1 MKATNT
7 MVVDSRMGV
16 GKTTKIINYI
26 NTAEHPVLVLVERQT
41 EVDRIK
47 QELGEKIVSI
57 AEVAEDLNAKR
68 MDCLSMYA
76 CEGKHIVS
84 THQLMRHWDD
94 FFLATVK
101 AKRYELV
108 IDEALN
114 GVLSK
119 MNVDSKDIGIFLD
132 EGRLVINQGTRFSEL
147 SLDRL
152 DEDGW
157 CLPTRYRTLEKTIQ
171 NKTVYLQTTEGA
183 TGRPYYFLIEALRAD
198 IWESFMMIRVLTYK
212 FHGSMLKYYLDLND
226 IPFIPMSIVEGEFGR
241 YEDLGGEKFKDMLS
255 VVDSKLNDFDQYR
268 QRDRAWRGGLTVTWS
283 DHTREGSK
291 RCESVAAT
299 LRNFYTQSKR
309 NSGVSLDTFAWT
321 YHKRFFEK
329 VFSSN
334 MGSKKNTY
342 KCWEGKR
349 EELSEADLR
358 KISFLPQN
366 LRGTNDWSHKT
377 HMAYLC
383 NTYMDGTV
391 RSFLLSNGVQ
401 VDDDT
406 YALSQLIQ
414 WLWRGCIRNDEPMTA
429 FVPSKRMRHLLLKWL
444 GYDDKDLF

>member
-1 MKATNT
+1 MTTTNT

-26 NTAEHPVLVLVERQT
+26 SNATHPVLVLVERQT

-47 QELGEKIVSI
+47 EALGDKIVSI
-57 AEVAEDLNAKR
+57 AEAATDLKAKR

-76 CEGKHIVS
+76 CEGKSIVS
-84 THQLMRHWDD
+84 THQLMRYWDTP
-94 FFLATVK
+94 FLATVK
-101 AKRYELV
+101 AWKYELV

-119 MNVDSKDIGIFLD
+119 INVDSKDIGIFLD
-132 EGRLVINQGTRFSEL
+132 EGRLVINQGARFDEL

-157 CLPTRYRTLEKTIQ
+157 CLPTRYRTLEKIIQ
-171 NKTVYLQTTEGA
+171 NKTVYLHTSEGA
-183 TGRPYYFLIEALRAD
+183 NGRPYYFLIEALRAD
-198 IWESFMMIRVLTYK
+198 IWDSFSLIRVLTYK
-212 FHGSMLKYYLDLND
+212 FHGSMLKYYLDLNG
-226 IPFIPMSIVEGEFGR
+226 IPFTPMSIVDGAFGA
-241 YEDLGGEKFKDMLS
+241 YEDLGGEQYKEMLT

-268 QRDRAWRGGLTVTWS
+268 QRDRVWRGGLTVTWA
-283 DHTREGSK
+283 DHSKEGTK
-291 RCESVAAT
+291 RNDSVAKAV
-299 LRNFYTQSKR
+299 RNFYMHSKR
-309 NSGVSLDTFAWT
+309 TEGISLDCFAWT
-321 YHKRFFEK
+321 YHKRFFDK
-329 VFSSN
+329 VFSAN
-334 MGSKKNTY
+334 LGSKKNTHKY
-342 KCWEGKR
+342 WDGQREGMG
-349 EELSEADLR
+349 EAERR

-391 RSFLLSNGVQ
+391 RSFLVAHGVQ
-401 VDDDT
+401 VDDET

-414 WLWRGCIRNDEPMTA
+414 WLWRGCVRNDEPMTV
-429 FVPSKRMRHLLLKWL
+429 FVPSKRMRHLLLTWL
-444 GYDDKDLF
+444 GYSDSELF

>member
-1 MKATNT
+1 MKTTNT

-26 NTAEHPVLVLVERQT
+26 NNADHPVLVLVERQT

-47 QELGEKIVSI
+47 NELGDKIVSI
-57 AEVAEDLNAKR
+57 AEVADDLNAKR

-94 FFLATVK
+94 FFLRTVK

-114 GVLSK
+114 GVLSR

-132 EGRLVINQGTRFSEL
+132 EERLVLDKDSKFNAL
-147 SLDRL
+147 SLSRV

-157 CLPTRYRTLEKTIQ
+157 SLPTRYRSLEKTIQ
-171 NKTVYLQTTEGA
+171 NKTVYLHMAESA
-183 TGRPYYFLIEALRAD
+183 DGRPYYYLIEALRAD
-198 IWESFMMIRVLTYK
+198 IWDSFMMIRVLTYK

-226 IPFIPMSIVEGEFGR
+226 IPFVPMSIVDGDFGK
-241 YEDLGGEKFKDMLS
+241 YEDLGGEQYRNMLT
-255 VVDSKLNDFDQYR
+255 VADSKLNDFDQYR
-268 QRDRAWRGGLTVTWS
+268 RRDRAWRGGLTVTWS
-283 DHTREGSK
+283 SHTKEGKK
-291 RCESVAAT
+291 RNEAVRKT
-299 LRNFYTQSKR
+299 LMNFYMTTKR
-309 NSGVSLDTFAWT
+309 TSGIELTDFAWT
-321 YHKRFFEK
+321 YHKKFFSE

-334 MGSKKNTY
+334 MGSKKNTS
-342 KCWEGKR
+342 KCWDGKR
-349 EELSEADLR
+349 DELTKDDL
-358 KISFLPQN
+358 KKVSFLPQN

-391 RSFLLSNGVQ
+391 RSFLVGHGVQ

-444 GYDDKDLF
+444 GYEDKHLF